1 MSPSGSQEDDYE
13 IRNEQVHFRS
23 NEVSRMMDLMVRIDE
38 GKLVK
43 NVALDNQSDSSQV
56 EEAKECLKS
65 FSGRLDFK
73 ASVLIGHSFGGA
85 TTLLNLSRDHR
96 LGSQLLLM
104 LLSFITAW

>member
-1 MSPSGSQEDDYE
+1 
-13 IRNEQVHFRS
+13 
-23 NEVSRMMDLMVRIDE
+23 MDLMVRIDE

-43 NVALDNQSDSSQV
+43 NVALDDQSDSNKV

-96 LGSQLLLM
+96 LGSQLLCYYHSSQLDKSYVCAD
-104 LLSFITAW
+104 LAWVS

>member
-1 MSPSGSQEDDYE
+1 
-13 IRNEQVHFRS
+13 
-23 NEVSRMMDLMVRIDE
+23 MDLMVRINE

-43 NVALDNQSDSSQV
+43 NVALDNNSDSSQV

-73 ASVLIGHSFGGA
+73 APVLIGHSFGGA

-96 LGSQLLLM
+96 LGSQLM
-104 LLSFITAW
+104 LATHASQLHKSYVCTDLALVF